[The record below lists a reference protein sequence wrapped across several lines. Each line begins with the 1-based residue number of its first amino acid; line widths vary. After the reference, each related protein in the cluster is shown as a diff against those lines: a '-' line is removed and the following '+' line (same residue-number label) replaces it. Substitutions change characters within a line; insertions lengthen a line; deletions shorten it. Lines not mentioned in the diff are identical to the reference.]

1 MSLFYSAATRGF
13 YDDEVHA
20 ELPADA
26 VPITAARHAELI
38 AAQETGAEI
47 VPSDRGTPIIHRHK
61 PTAEELRAKLLAET
75 DREANRR
82 ILAISPIWQ
91 QMNDMR
97 QPSDAGMERFV
108 AIDAVR
114 AASNAVERAIAA
126 CPAAQLTDFTVSTH
140 TLWPEDVS

>member
-1 MSLFYSAATRGF
+1 MSLFYSAATGGF
-13 YDDEVHA
+13 YDDAVHA

-47 VPSDRGTPIIHRHK
+47 VPSERGTPVIHRHK

-97 QPSDAGMERFV
+97 QPSDGGMERFV

-114 AASNAVERAIAA
+114 AASNAVERAIAV
-126 CPAAQLTDFTVSTH
+126 CPAADLAAFSVSPH
-140 TLWPEDVS
+140 TLWPKDAA